1 MQQKIKLTQR
11 MVSIITA
18 IYNQLEMNKLFW
30 RYLKKYT
37 DGEFELIIIDNG
49 STDGSREFFQSL
61 KEDVTVIA
69 NDGNYSYPYCQNQGL
84 NVAKYDTLAFF
95 NNDILVSPHW
105 DSRIKKVLGK
115 NNQDVVSLSSND
127 RLYNKIVSKKLKRNW
142 KHIKYPIKAILGQ
155 RLIVLELMAYLCY
168 GNWEKFT
175 DKIFKQYGYS
185 LTIGFSGSAIIMNRR
200 AIEKIGKWDA
210 TQQSADFDLFFRTCL
225 RSETVGDIK
234 PLAIVNGVFNHH
246 FSRMTFHKKHPEYKD
261 ATRLRYIDEK
271 WKSYNLTKWKKLV
284 NFEN

>member
-1 MQQKIKLTQR
+1 
-11 MVSIITA
+11 MVSVITA
-18 IYNQLEMNKLFW
+18 IYNQLDMNKLFW
-30 RYLKKYT
+30 KYLKKYT

-61 KEDVTVIA
+61 KEDITVIA
-69 NDGNYSYPYCQNQGL
+69 NGGNYSYPYCQNQGISI
-84 NVAKYDTLAFF
+84 AKYDTLAFF
-95 NNDILVSPHW
+95 NNDILVPPHW

-127 RLYNKIVSKKLKRNW
+127 RLYDKIASKKLKRNW
-142 KHIKYPIKAILGQ
+142 KHIKYPIITILGQ
-155 RLIVLELMAYLCY
+155 KLFVLEFMAYLCY
-168 GNWEKFT
+168 GDWEKFT

-200 AIEKIGKWDA
+200 AIEKIGKWDT

-246 FSRMTFHKKHPEYKD
+246 FSRMTFHKEHPEYKD

-271 WKSYNLTKWKKLV
+271 WKSYNLNRWKKLV